1 MRMWGLNNM
10 STEAYILIAVGIITI
25 FIFVYNNVF
34 DTKRFIRDVS
44 PLLKKLMEKDYAF
57 LISVRYADQDIDIQ
71 KMFEMR
77 IRNGLLGLFITF
89 FVLLITGFNVVYL
102 LVGVGISIYL
112 FKDQYIRLKTYY
124 KNRIH
129 TIDLMLPYYLK
140 GLEILV
146 QHYTVP
152 IALSRSIETA
162 PDVFKPGLRK
172 LVTKIEEGDSSV
184 QPYLDF
190 ADEYPVRDSLRMM
203 RLLYRLGL
211 GSQEDKH
218 KQIMEFS
225 KTVSSLQNKAREIKY
240 QERLEHIEKQT
251 MIMLVATG
259 GGVLALLFTSMTVL
273 MNV

>member
-1 MRMWGLNNM
+1 MNLYLFL
-10 STEAYILIAVGIITI
+10 SISFIII
-25 FIFVYNNVF
+25 FIFVYNKVF
-34 DTKRFIRDVS
+34 DTKRFVRDVS
-44 PLLKKLMEKDYAF
+44 PFLKKLMEKDYEF
-57 LISVRYADQDIDIQ
+57 LINVRFANQDIDIQ
-71 KMFEMR
+71 RMFEMR
-77 IRNGLLGLFITF
+77 IRNFLAGILVTGA
-89 FVLLITGFNVVYL
+89 VLLIMGFNIIYMVVGI
-102 LVGVGISIYL
+102 VISIYL
-112 FKDQYIRLKTYY
+112 FKDQYIRLKSYY

-172 LVTKIEEGDSSV
+172 LVGKIEEGDSSV

-190 ADEYPVRDSLRMM
+190 ANEYPVRDSLRMM
-203 RLLYRLGL
+203 RLLYRLSL

-240 QERLEHIEKQT
+240 QERLEHIERQT
-251 MIMLVATG
+251 MIMLVCTG

-273 MNV
+273 MNI

>member
-1 MRMWGLNNM
+1 MRMWGLSNM
-10 STEAYILIAVGIITI
+10 STEAYILIAVGILTI

-44 PLLKKLMEKDYAF
+44 PLVKKLMEKDYAF

-77 IRNGLLGLFITF
+77 IRNALLGLVVTF
-89 FVLLITGFNVVYL
+89 FVLMITGFNVVYL
-102 LVGVGISIYL
+102 LVGVAISIYL

-129 TIDLMLPYYLK
+129 TID
-140 GLEILV
+140 
-146 QHYTVP
+146 
-152 IALSRSIETA
+152 IESA

>member
-1 MRMWGLNNM
+1 MDF
-10 STEAYILIAVGIITI
+10 YIFLAVGAIII
-25 FIFVYNNVF
+25 FIFIYGKVF
-34 DTKRFIRDVS
+34 DTKRFVRDVS
-44 PLLKKLMEKDYAF
+44 PLLKKLMEKDYDF
-57 LISVRYADQDIDIQ
+57 LVNVRYADQDIDLQ
-71 KMFEMR
+71 KLFEMR
-77 IRNGLLGLFITF
+77 IKNGLIGLILTGASILVF
-89 FVLLITGFNVVYL
+89 GFNILY
-102 LVGVGISIYL
+102 VGIGLALTIYL
-112 FKDQYIRLKTYY
+112 YKDQYIRLKTYY
-124 KNRIH
+124 KRRIH

-152 IALSRSIETA
+152 IALSRSVESA
-162 PDVFKPGLRK
+162 PEVFKPGLRR
-172 LVTKIEEGDSSV
+172 LVNKIEDGDSSI

-190 ADEYPVRDSLRMM
+190 ANEYPVRDSLRMM

-240 QERLEHIEKQT
+240 QERLEHIERQT

-273 MNV
+273 INI

>member
-1 MRMWGLNNM
+1 MDF
-10 STEAYILIAVGIITI
+10 YIFLAVGAIII
-25 FIFVYNNVF
+25 FIFVYGKVF
-34 DTKRFIRDVS
+34 DTKRFVRDVS
-44 PLLKKLMEKDYAF
+44 PLLKKAMEKDYAF
-57 LISVRYADQDIDIQ
+57 LVNVKYGEQDIDLQ
-71 KMFEMR
+71 QLFEMR
-77 IRNGLLGLFITF
+77 IKNGLVGLIITFAIILVFGFNLIYIGVGLFAT
-89 FVLLITGFNVVYL
+89 VYL
-102 LVGVGISIYL
+102 YKS
-112 FKDQYIRLKTYY
+112 QYFNLKTYY
-124 KNRIH
+124 KRRIH

-152 IALSRSIETA
+152 IALSRSIESA
-162 PDVFKPGLRK
+162 PEVFKPGLRR
-172 LVTKIEEGDSSV
+172 LVGKIEDGDSSI

-190 ADEYPVRDSLRMM
+190 ASEYPVRDSLRMM

-240 QERLEHIEKQT
+240 QERLEHIERQT

-273 MNV
+273 MNI

>member
-1 MRMWGLNNM
+1 M
-10 STEAYILIAVGIITI
+10 SFNFYLFLGISAIVI
-25 FIFVYNNVF
+25 FIFVYSKMF
-34 DTKRFIRDVS
+34 DSKRFLRDVS
-44 PLLKKLMEKDYAF
+44 PLFKKLMEKDYMF
-57 LISVRYADQDIDIQ
+57 LVSVRFGDQDIDIN
-71 KMFEMR
+71 KLFEMR
-77 IRNGLLGLFITF
+77 IRNGLAGLIITAA
-89 FVLLITGFNVVYL
+89 VLLIMGFNLLYL
-102 LVGVGISIYL
+102 VLGVGISIYL
-112 FKDQYIRLKTYY
+112 FKDQYLKFKSFY
-124 KNRIH
+124 KRRIH

-152 IALSRSIETA
+152 IAMSRSIDSA

-172 LVTKIEEGDSSV
+172 LVAKIEDGDSSV

-190 ADEYPVRDSLRMM
+190 ANEYPVRDSLRMM
-203 RLLYRLGL
+203 RLLYRLSL
-211 GSQEDKH
+211 GSQEEKH

-251 MIMLVATG
+251 MTMLVATG

-273 MNV
+273 MNI

>member
-1 MRMWGLNNM
+1 M
-10 STEAYILIAVGIITI
+10 EIYIFLAVGAIII
-25 FIFVYNNVF
+25 FIFVYSKLF
-34 DTKRFIRDVS
+34 DTKRFVRDVS
-44 PLLKKLMEKDYAF
+44 PLLRKLMEKDYEF
-57 LISVRYADQDIDIQ
+57 LVNVRYGDKDIDI
-71 KMFEMR
+71 KKLFEMR
-77 IRNGLLGLFITF
+77 IKNGLIG
-89 FVLLITGFNVVYL
+89 LLIAGAAILVLGFKIWYI
-102 LVGVGISIYL
+102 VGGLALTVYL
-112 FKDQYIRLKTYY
+112 FKDQYIRLKNYY

-162 PDVFKPGLRK
+162 PDVFKPGLRR
-172 LVTKIEEGDSSV
+172 LVAKIDDGDSSI

-190 ADEYPVRDSLRMM
+190 ANEYPVRDSLRMM

-273 MNV
+273 MNI

>member
-1 MRMWGLNNM
+1 M
-10 STEAYILIAVGIITI
+10 SLDFYILLAVAAIII
-25 FIFVYNNVF
+25 FIFVYNKVF
-34 DTKRFIRDVS
+34 DTKQFVRDVS

-57 LISVRYADQDIDIQ
+57 LINVRYGDQDIDAGE
-71 KMFEMR
+71 MFQMR
-77 IRNGLLGLFITF
+77 IRNGLTGLIIT
-89 FVLLITGFNVVYL
+89 VAVILVMGFNL
-102 LVGVGISIYL
+102 LYIGIGLVLTVYL
-112 FKDQYIRLKTYY
+112 FKSQYINLKTYY
-124 KNRIH
+124 KRRIH

-172 LVTKIEEGDSSV
+172 LVAKIEEGDSSV

-259 GGVLALLFTSMTVL
+259 SGVLALLFTSMTVL
-273 MNV
+273 MSF

>member
-1 MRMWGLNNM
+1 MNYDLFMFVAIG
-10 STEAYILIAVGIITI
+10 AIVI
-25 FIFVYNNVF
+25 FIFVYSKIF
-34 DTKRFIRDVS
+34 ETKRFFRDVS
-44 PLLKKLMEKDYAF
+44 PLFKKLMEKDYAF
-57 LISVRYADQDIDIQ
+57 LVNIRYGDTDIDLNQ
-71 KMFEMR
+71 LFEMR
-77 IRNGLLGLFITF
+77 IRNGLAGLIITAA
-89 FVLLITGFNVVYL
+89 VLLVMGFNIIYL
-102 LVGVGISIYL
+102 IIGIALSIYL
-112 FKDQYIRLKTYY
+112 FKDQYIKLKGYY
-124 KNRIH
+124 KARIH

-162 PDVFKPGLRK
+162 PDVFKPGLRR
-172 LVTKIEEGDSSV
+172 LVAKIEEGDSSV

-251 MIMLVATG
+251 MIMLVSTG

>member
-1 MRMWGLNNM
+1 M
-10 STEAYILIAVGIITI
+10 EIYIFLAVGAIII
-25 FIFVYNNVF
+25 FIFVYSKLF
-34 DTKRFIRDVS
+34 DTKRFVRDVS
-44 PLLKKLMEKDYAF
+44 PLLRKLMEKDYEF
-57 LISVRYADQDIDIQ
+57 LVNVRYGDKDIDI
-71 KMFEMR
+71 KKLFEMR
-77 IRNGLLGLFITF
+77 IKNGLIG
-89 FVLLITGFNVVYL
+89 LLIAGAAILVLGFKIWYI
-102 LVGVGISIYL
+102 VGGLALTVYL

-162 PDVFKPGLRK
+162 PDVFKPGLRR
-172 LVTKIEEGDSSV
+172 LVAKIEEGDSSV
-184 QPYLDF
+184 QPYIDF

-203 RLLYRLGL
+203 RLLYRLSL

-251 MIMLVATG
+251 MIMLVSTG
-259 GGVLALLFTSMTVL
+259 SGVLALLFTSMTIL

>member
-1 MRMWGLNNM
+1 MELYLFVAIG
-10 STEAYILIAVGIITI
+10 AIII
-25 FIFVYNNVF
+25 FIFVYSKLF
-34 DTKRFIRDVS
+34 DAKRFVRDVS
-44 PLLKKLMEKDYAF
+44 PLVKKLMEKDYAF
-57 LISVRYADQDIDIQ
+57 LLNVRYADQDIDIQ

-77 IRNGLLGLFITF
+77 IRNFLAGLIVTAA
-89 FVLLITGFNVVYL
+89 VLLIMGFNIIYL
-102 LVGVGISIYL
+102 IIGIVISVYL

-172 LVTKIEEGDSSV
+172 MVAKIDDGDSSV

-190 ADEYPVRDSLRMM
+190 ANEYPVRDSLRMM
-203 RLLYRLGL
+203 RLLYRLSL

-225 KTVSSLQNKAREIKY
+225 KTVSSLQNKARETKY
-240 QERLEHIEKQT
+240 KERLNHMESQT
-251 MIMLVATG
+251 MVMLVVTG
-259 GGVLALLFTSMTVL
+259 IGTMLVILISM
-273 MNV
+273 MMMF

>member
-1 MRMWGLNNM
+1 MNYDLFMFLAIG
-10 STEAYILIAVGIITI
+10 AIVI
-25 FIFVYNNVF
+25 FIFVYSKIF
-34 DTKRFIRDVS
+34 ETKRFIRDVS
-44 PLLKKLMEKDYAF
+44 PLFKKLMEKDYAF
-57 LISVRYADQDIDIQ
+57 LVNVRYGDTDIDLN
-71 KMFEMR
+71 KLFEIR
-77 IRNGLLGLFITF
+77 IRNGLVGLIITAA
-89 FVLLITGFNVVYL
+89 VLLVMGFNIIYLIIGVVL
-102 LVGVGISIYL
+102 SIYL
-112 FKDQYIRLKTYY
+112 FKDQYIKLKGYY
-124 KNRIH
+124 KARIH

-172 LVTKIEEGDSSV
+172 LVAKIEEGDSSV

-225 KTVSSLQNKAREIKY
+225 KTVSALQNKAREIKY

-251 MIMLVATG
+251 MIMLVSTG

>member
-1 MRMWGLNNM
+1 MMGYIFL
-10 STEAYILIAVGIITI
+10 AVAAIVILIAV
-25 FIFVYNNVF
+25 YNNIF
-34 DTKRFIRDVS
+34 DSKRFVRDIS
-44 PLLKKLMEKDYAF
+44 PLMKKLMEKDYAF
-57 LISVRYADQDIDIQ
+57 LVNVRYGDEDIDLG
-71 KMFEMR
+71 KLFEIR
-77 IRNGLLGLFITF
+77 IRNGLAGLMVTALM
-89 FVLLITGFNVVYL
+89 LLLMGFNIIYL
-102 LVGVGISIYL
+102 IIGIAVSIYL
-112 FKDQYIRLKTYY
+112 FKDQYMKLKSYY
-124 KNRIH
+124 KVRIH

-152 IALSRSIETA
+152 IALSRSIENA

-172 LVTKIEEGDSSV
+172 LVARIEEGDSSI
-184 QPYLDF
+184 QPYIDF
-190 ADEYPVRDSLRMM
+190 ANEYPVRDSMRMM

-211 GSQEDKH
+211 GSQQDKH

-240 QERLEHIEKQT
+240 ADRLEHIEKQT

-259 GGVLALLFTSMTVL
+259 SGVLALLFISMIVL

>member
-1 MRMWGLNNM
+1 MEL
-10 STEAYILIAVGIITI
+10 YIFLAVGAIII
-25 FIFVYNNVF
+25 FIFVYNKIF
-34 DTKRFIRDVS
+34 DTDRFVRDIS
-44 PLLKKLMEKDYAF
+44 PLFKKLMEKDYAF
-57 LISVRYADQDIDIQ
+57 LVNVRFPDEDMDLSKLFQ
-71 KMFEMR
+71 MR
-77 IRNGLLGLFITF
+77 IRNGLAGLVVTAM
-89 FVLLITGFNVVYL
+89 VLLFMGFNIIYL
-102 LVGVGISIYL
+102 AIGIGISVYL
-112 FKDQYIRLKTYY
+112 FKDQYFRFKTYY

-162 PDVFKPGLRK
+162 PDVFKPGLRRM
-172 LVTKIEEGDSSV
+172 VAKIEEGDYSV

-203 RLLYRLGL
+203 RLLYRLSL

-225 KTVSSLQNKAREIKY
+225 KTVSVLQNKAREIKY

-259 GGVLALLFTSMTVL
+259 GGVLALLFTSMTIL
-273 MNV
+273 INV

>member
-1 MRMWGLNNM
+1 MNYELFMFLAIG
-10 STEAYILIAVGIITI
+10 AIVI
-25 FIFVYNNVF
+25 FIFVYGKIFN
-34 DTKRFIRDVS
+34 TKRFIQDVS
-44 PLLKKLMEKDYAF
+44 PLFKKLMEKDYAF
-57 LISVRYADQDIDIQ
+57 LVNVRCGDNDIDLGRL
-71 KMFEMR
+71 FEIR
-77 IRNGLLGLFITF
+77 IRNGFTGLIVTAA
-89 FVLLITGFNVVYL
+89 VMLVMGFNIIYL
-102 LVGVGISIYL
+102 IIGIVISIYL

-162 PDVFKPGLRK
+162 PDVFKPGLRR
-172 LVTKIEEGDSSV
+172 LVAKIEEGDSSV
-184 QPYLDF
+184 QPYIDF

-203 RLLYRLGL
+203 RLLYRLSL

-251 MIMLVATG
+251 MIMLVSTG
-259 GGVLALLFTSMTVL
+259 SGVLALLFTSMTVL

>member
-1 MRMWGLNNM
+1 MEL
-10 STEAYILIAVGIITI
+10 YLFIAIGAIII
-25 FIFVYNNVF
+25 FIFIYGKMF
-34 DTKRFIRDVS
+34 DTKRFVRDVS
-44 PLLKKLMEKDYAF
+44 PLMEKLMEKDYKF
-57 LISVRYADQDIDIQ
+57 YVNVRFGDADIDINQ
-71 KMFEMR
+71 LFQLR
-77 IRNGLLGLFITF
+77 IRNGLLGLVVTAA
-89 FVLLITGFNVVYL
+89 VLLVMGFNLLYL
-102 LVGVGISIYL
+102 GLGIVISIYL
-112 FKDQYIRLKTYY
+112 FKSQYLNFKKYY

-152 IALSRSIETA
+152 IALSRSVETA

-172 LVTKIEEGDSSV
+172 LVAKIEEGDSSV

-240 QERLEHIEKQT
+240 MERLEHIEKQT
-251 MIMLVATG
+251 MVMLVCTG

-273 MNV
+273 MNI

>member
-1 MRMWGLNNM
+1 MEFYIFIAIGL
-10 STEAYILIAVGIITI
+10 IVI
-25 FIFVYNNVF
+25 FIFIYNKF
-34 DTKRFIRDVS
+34 FETERFINDVS
-44 PLLKKLMEKDYAF
+44 PLVRKLMEKDYEF
-57 LISVRYADQDIDIQ
+57 LIKVRYGNQDINIDDLY
-71 KMFEMR
+71 KLR
-77 IRNGLLGLFITF
+77 VRNCLAGLLVTGLA
-89 FVLLITGFNVVYL
+89 LLILGFQILYL
-102 LVGVGISIYL
+102 AVGVGLSVYL
-112 FKDQYIRLKTYY
+112 FKSPYLNLKRFY

-152 IALSRSIETA
+152 IALSRSIENA

-172 LVTKIEEGDSSV
+172 LVAKIDDGDSSI

-190 ADEYPVRDSLRMM
+190 ANEYPVRDSLRMM

-225 KTVSSLQNKAREIKY
+225 KTVSSLQNKSREIKY

-251 MIMLVATG
+251 MVMLVATG
-259 GGVLALLFTSMTVL
+259 GCVLALLFTSMTIL
-273 MNV
+273 MKI

>member
-1 MRMWGLNNM
+1 MWGLNNM
-10 STEAYILIAVGIITI
+10 MLYVFIAVGAIII
-25 FIFVYNNVF
+25 FIFVYNKMF
-34 DTKRFIRDVS
+34 DSKRFIQDVS
-44 PLLKKLMEKDYAF
+44 PLLEKLIEKDYKF
-57 LISVRYADQDIDIQ
+57 LINVRYEGQNIDVNQ
-71 KMFEMR
+71 MFQMR
-77 IRNGLLGLFITF
+77 IRNFLVGIIFTVVF
-89 FVLLITGFNVVYL
+89 LLIMGFKWYYL
-102 LVGVGISIYL
+102 AIGIGVSAYM

-124 KNRIH
+124 KTRIH

-146 QHYTVP
+146 QHYTFP

-172 LVTKIEEGDSSV
+172 LVAKIEEGDSSV

-225 KTVSSLQNKAREIKY
+225 KTVSSLQNKARDIKY
-240 QERLEHIEKQT
+240 QERLDHIEKQT
-251 MIMLVATG
+251 MIMLVCTG
-259 GGVLALLFTSMTVL
+259 GGVLALLFISMTVL
-273 MNV
+273 MSV

>member
-1 MRMWGLNNM
+1 MNLYLFL
-10 STEAYILIAVGIITI
+10 SISFIII
-25 FIFVYNNVF
+25 FIFVYNKVF
-34 DTKRFIRDVS
+34 DTKRFVRDVS
-44 PLLKKLMEKDYAF
+44 PFLKKLMEKDYEF
-57 LISVRYADQDIDIQ
+57 LINVRFANQDIDIQ
-71 KMFEMR
+71 RMFEMR
-77 IRNGLLGLFITF
+77 IRNFLAGILVTGA
-89 FVLLITGFNVVYL
+89 VLLIMGFNIIYMA
-102 LVGVGISIYL
+102 VGIVISIYL
-112 FKDQYIRLKTYY
+112 FKDQYIRLKSYY

-172 LVTKIEEGDSSV
+172 LVGKIEEGDSSV

-190 ADEYPVRDSLRMM
+190 ANEYPVRDSLRMM
-203 RLLYRLGL
+203 RLLYRLSL

-240 QERLEHIEKQT
+240 QERLEHIERQT
-251 MIMLVATG
+251 MIMLVCTG
-259 GGVLALLFTSMTVL
+259 SVVLSLLFTSMKVL
-273 MNV
+273 INI

>member
-1 MRMWGLNNM
+1 MMG
-10 STEAYILIAVGIITI
+10 YIFLAVAAIII
-25 FIFVYNNVF
+25 FIFLYNNVF
-34 DTKRFIRDVS
+34 DKNRFVRDIS
-44 PLLKKLMEKDYAF
+44 PLFKKLMEKDYLF
-57 LISVRYADQDIDIQ
+57 LLNVRYGDQDIDAS
-71 KMFEMR
+71 KLFEMR
-77 IRNGLLGLFITF
+77 IRNGLTGLIITAFI
-89 FVLLITGFNVVYL
+89 LLIMGFNIIYL
-102 LVGVGISIYL
+102 IIGIAVSIYL
-112 FKDQYIRLKTYY
+112 FKDQYIRLKSYY
-124 KNRIH
+124 KARIH

-162 PDVFKPGLRK
+162 PEVFKPGLRR
-172 LVTKIEEGDSSV
+172 LVAKIEEGDSSI

-190 ADEYPVRDSLRMM
+190 ANEYPVRDSLRMM

-211 GSQEDKH
+211 GSQQDKH

-225 KTVSSLQNKAREIKY
+225 KTVSSLQNKARTIKY

-251 MIMLVATG
+251 MTMLICTG
-259 GGVLALLFTSMTVL
+259 GGVLALLFISMTVL

>member
-1 MRMWGLNNM
+1 MNYDLFMFLAIG
-10 STEAYILIAVGIITI
+10 AIVI
-25 FIFVYNNVF
+25 FIFVYSKIF
-34 DTKRFIRDVS
+34 ETKRFIRDVS
-44 PLLKKLMEKDYAF
+44 PLFKKLMEKDYAF
-57 LISVRYADQDIDIQ
+57 LVNVRYGDTDIDLN
-71 KMFEMR
+71 KLFEIR
-77 IRNGLLGLFITF
+77 IRNGLVGLIITAA
-89 FVLLITGFNVVYL
+89 VLLVMGFNIIYLIIGVVL
-102 LVGVGISIYL
+102 SIYL
-112 FKDQYIRLKTYY
+112 FKDQYIKLKGYY
-124 KNRIH
+124 KARIH

-172 LVTKIEEGDSSV
+172 LVAKIEEGDSSV

-251 MIMLVATG
+251 MIMLVSTG

>member
-1 MRMWGLNNM
+1 MT
-10 STEAYILIAVGIITI
+10 TETYILIAVAAIII
-25 FIFVYNNVF
+25 FIFVYNKAF
-34 DTKRFIRDVS
+34 DSKRFVRDVS

-77 IRNGLLGLFITF
+77 IRNGLLGLA
-89 FVLLITGFNVVYL
+89 ITGFVVLIMGFNLLYIGLGLFASFYL
-102 LVGVGISIYL
+102 Y
-112 FKDQYIRLKTYY
+112 KDQYLKFKTFY

-172 LVTKIEEGDSSV
+172 LVAKIEEGDSSV

-225 KTVSSLQNKAREIKY
+225 KTVSSLQNKARDIKY

-259 GGVLALLFTSMTVL
+259 GGVMALLFTSMTVL
-273 MNV
+273 MNVS

>member
-1 MRMWGLNNM
+1 MRMWGLSNM
-10 STEAYILIAVGIITI
+10 DLYRFLAVGAIII
-25 FIFVYNNVF
+25 FVFVYNNVF
-34 DTKRFIRDVS
+34 DTKRFVKDVS
-44 PLLKKLMEKDYAF
+44 PLFKKLMEKDYAF
-57 LISVRYADQDIDIQ
+57 LVNVRYGDQDIDLS
-71 KMFEMR
+71 KLFEIR
-77 IRNGLLGLFITF
+77 IRNGLAGFIVTAS
-89 FVLLITGFNVVYL
+89 LLIVMGFNILYL
-102 LVGVGISIYL
+102 IIGIAISIYL
-112 FKDQYIRLKTYY
+112 FKDQYIKLKTYY

-152 IALSRSIETA
+152 IALSRSIDTA
-162 PDVFKPGLRK
+162 PDVFKPGLRR
-172 LVTKIEEGDSSV
+172 LVEKIEEGDSSV

-190 ADEYPVRDSLRMM
+190 AEEYPVRDSLRMM

-251 MIMLVATG
+251 MIMLISTG
-259 GGVLALLFTSMTVL
+259 SGVLALLFTSMTIL

>member
-1 MRMWGLNNM
+1 M

>member
-1 MRMWGLNNM
+1 MDF
-10 STEAYILIAVGIITI
+10 YIFLAVGAIII
-25 FIFVYNNVF
+25 FIFVYGKVF
-34 DTKRFIRDVS
+34 DTKRFVRDVS
-44 PLLKKLMEKDYAF
+44 PLLKKAMEKDYAF
-57 LISVRYADQDIDIQ
+57 LVNVRYGEQDIDLQ
-71 KMFEMR
+71 QLFEMR
-77 IRNGLLGLFITF
+77 IKNGLVGLIITF
-89 FVLLITGFNVVYL
+89 AVILVFGFNL
-102 LVGVGISIYL
+102 LYIGVGLLLTLYL
-112 FKDQYIRLKTYY
+112 YKSQYLNLKAYY
-124 KNRIH
+124 KRRIH

-152 IALSRSIETA
+152 IALSRSVESA
-162 PDVFKPGLRK
+162 PDVFKPGLRR
-172 LVTKIEEGDSSV
+172 LVGKIEDGDSSI

-190 ADEYPVRDSLRMM
+190 ANEYPVRDSLRMM

-259 GGVLALLFTSMTVL
+259 GGVLALLFTSMTVI
-273 MNV
+273 MSI

>member
-10 STEAYILIAVGIITI
+10 MGYIFLAVAAIII
-25 FIFVYNNVF
+25 FIFVYNNIF
-34 DTKRFIRDVS
+34 DRERFVRDIS
-44 PLLKKLMEKDYAF
+44 PLFKKLMEKDYAF
-57 LISVRYADQDIDIQ
+57 LVNVKYGDEDIDISQ
-71 KMFEMR
+71 LFEIR
-77 IRNGLLGLFITF
+77 IRNGLSGLIVTAL
-89 FVLLITGFNVVYL
+89 VLLLMGFNIIYL
-102 LVGVGISIYL
+102 VIGLAISVYL
-112 FKDQYIRLKTYY
+112 FKDQYIRLKSYY
-124 KNRIH
+124 KARIH

-162 PDVFKPGLRK
+162 PDVFKPGLRR
-172 LVTKIEEGDSSV
+172 LVAKIEEGDSSI
-184 QPYLDF
+184 QPYIDF
-190 ADEYPVRDSLRMM
+190 ANEYPVRDSMRMM

-211 GSQEDKH
+211 GSQQDKH

-240 QERLEHIEKQT
+240 ADRLEHIEKQT

-259 GGVLALLFTSMTVL
+259 SGVLALLFTSMTVL